1 MIGRIKLLGL
11 SFQGAAVEPGTIAF
25 GPGLTT
31 IYGASDTGKSLMV
44 EAIDFM
50 LGGGD
55 PPRSLPELERYSRIR
70 MAIELPERTVT
81 LTRALEGGAFKMHD
95 GQWLEDDPEGE
106 GELLN
111 PANAEGRTD
120 NLSGFLLDQLGL
132 LNKRIRKNKDG
143 KTQSLS
149 FRNLARLVVVTQTEI
164 IQERSPLSD
173 GNPTADTANTSTFR
187 LLLTNRDDSDLE
199 SISKDATADGDR
211 RAQVNLLKDLITNTE
226 RRIRGVSGTPDEL
239 DEQLGKLTA
248 TMEELS
254 SQLRSKEDRFR
265 AASATRRKLMLEL
278 ATMGDRLTEV
288 AALTERFSLL
298 EKHYASDLER
308 LEMIEQAGSL
318 YVVMDRGQ
326 CSFCGAPPEAHDKDD
341 RCEGNVERTVD
352 AARAERA
359 KIVPRVTDLAKTLTG
374 LRTEHSRLKG
384 QSKARE
390 EKLTAAEAEL
400 AEIITPDVS
409 RLRKRYSEFA
419 DKSASVRESLSVFE
433 TLDDLRTRKDEL
445 ERQLEA
451 SAPPTVAQ
459 RMPTKSINAFAKTV
473 EAILTEWQFPG
484 GRDVAFDTDKKD
496 LLISGKERQAYGA
509 GLRAVTQAAFTLG
522 LLRYCIENEL
532 PHPGFVVIDSAL
544 LTYKEPANQESS
556 GVRTSEF
563 KERFFTSVKHLSESA
578 QIVIVDNT
586 EPPPFI
592 IAEPNTTH
600 FTGDINEGRYGL
612 LPMVPVDQ
620 SNETL
625 T

>member
-1 MIGRIKLLGL
+1 MTGRLKLLGI
-11 SFQGAAVEPGTIAF
+11 SFQGAAVEPGTIMF

-55 PPRSLPELERYSRIR
+55 PVRALPELEHYSRIR
-70 MAIELPERTVT
+70 LAIALPERTVT
-81 LTRALEGGAFKMHD
+81 LTRALEGGAFKMHE
-95 GQWLEDDPEGE
+95 GVWLKNDPEGE

-120 NLSGFLLDQLGL
+120 NLSGLLLEQLGL
-132 LNKRIRKNKDG
+132 LNMRVRKNAAG

-149 FRNLARLVVVTQTEI
+149 FRNIARLVVVTQTEI

-187 LLLTNRDDSDLE
+187 VLLTNRDDSDLE
-199 SISKDATADGDR
+199 IVLKDASADADR
-211 RAQVNLLKDLITNTE
+211 RAQVDLLKELIANTE
-226 RRIRGVSGTPDEL
+226 RRIRDVSGTPNEL
-239 DEQLGKLTA
+239 DEQLDKLNA
-248 TMEELS
+248 TMKSLGE
-254 SQLRSKEDRFR
+254 QLRSKEDSFR
-265 AASATRRKLMLEL
+265 TASVNRRKLMQDL
-278 ATMGDRLTEV
+278 AGIGDRLTEIATLV
-288 AALTERFSLL
+288 ERFDLL

-318 YVVMDRGQ
+318 YVVMDKGN
-326 CSFCGAPPEAHDKDD
+326 CSFCGAPPEAHAEGD
-341 RCEGNVERTVD
+341 RCEGNVERTVS

-359 KIVPRVTDLAKTLTG
+359 KILPRVADLSNTLAE
-374 LRTEHSRLKG
+374 LRSEYIRLQK
-384 QSKARE
+384 QSQTRE
-390 EKLTAAEAEL
+390 ERLGAAETQL

-409 RLRKRYSEFA
+409 RLRKQYSEFA

-433 TLDDLRTRKDEL
+433 TLDDFRTRKTSL

-473 EAILTEWQFPG
+473 EAILTEWEFPG
-484 GRDVAFDTDKKD
+484 GRDVTFDTDKKD

-522 LLRYCIENEL
+522 LLRYCIENDL

-544 LTYKEPANQESS
+544 LTYKEPASTESS
-556 GVRTSEF
+556 TVRTQGF
-563 KERFFTSVKHLSESA
+563 KERFFSSVSILAQEA
-578 QIVIVDNT
+578 QIIIADNT
-586 EPPPFI
+586 EPPPNI
-592 IAEPNTTH
+592 MADPATIH
-600 FTGDINEGRYGL
+600 FTGTLEEGRYGL
-612 LPMVPVDQ
+612 LPVPQTTSSD
-620 SNETL
+620 EKL
-625 T
+625 I